1 MGSKAKHASFHRW
14 DTCSLCEQ
22 NYHGVVA
29 CALGWACWK
38 TYLERPELDW
48 RRVFAM
54 NLLENGLGEGGR
66 HAERLVILEASWATE
81 KRRGTASKPEEL
93 FTIQG
98 NIANCYVALGRKSD
112 ALRVRREIMAT
123 RHQINSPKNPMFI
136 RDVENLAI
144 SLGTSQLYAEARSL
158 LREYLPMAVR
168 VLGRD
173 HELTFG
179 MTETLANAI
188 SENGAAPREGL
199 LESMNML
206 TENSQRLRRVLGAS
220 HPATKRN
227 AHNLKCVQGSLA
239 RLE

>member
-1 MGSKAKHASFHRW
+1 MGAARVREAPARAPGI
-14 DTCSLCEQ
+14 DRLAGQ
-22 NYHGVVA
+22 RQRRRD
-29 CALGWACWK
+29 LM
-38 TYLERPELDW
+38 YL
-48 RRVFAM
+48 
-54 NLLENGLGEGGR
+54 
-66 HAERLVILEASWATE
+66 
-81 KRRGTASKPEEL
+81 
-93 FTIQG
+93 
-98 NIANCYVALGRKSD
+98 ANCYIALGRKSD

>member
-1 MGSKAKHASFHRW
+1 
-14 DTCSLCEQ
+14 
-22 NYHGVVA
+22 
-29 CALGWACWK
+29 
-38 TYLERPELDW
+38 
-48 RRVFAM
+48 
-54 NLLENGLGEGGR
+54 
-66 HAERLVILEASWATE
+66 
-81 KRRGTASKPEEL
+81 
-93 FTIQG
+93 
-98 NIANCYVALGRKSD
+98 
-112 ALRVRREIMAT
+112 
-123 RHQINSPKNPMFI
+123 MFI

-206 TENSQRLRRVLGAS
+206 TENSQRLRRVLGDS

-227 AHNLKCVQGSLA
+227 AHNLKCVHGSLA

>member
-1 MGSKAKHASFHRW
+1 MPPP
-14 DTCSLCEQ
+14 
-22 NYHGVVA
+22 VA
-29 CALGWACWK
+29 
-38 TYLERPELDW
+38 
-48 RRVFAM
+48 RRD
-54 NLLENGLGEGGR
+54 
-66 HAERLVILEASWATE
+66 AEP
-81 KRRGTASKPEEL
+81 G
-93 FTIQG
+93 
-98 NIANCYVALGRKSD
+98 D
-112 ALRVRREIMAT
+112 VRRIIRRAIRGVAPPLSFKARALHDHGIRPVLVDHFQGKRLLLAMMEYL
-123 RHQINSPKNPMFI
+123 KNPMFI